1 MTPTRLLVGQIAVV
15 FAVVA
20 LGVWAATQWVAAN
33 AERFGNAELTDTFA
47 RMRAAIAGTV
57 AQAEPHAAFLARV
70 AGEGE
75 AARRATL
82 S

>member
-1 MTPTRLLVGQIAVV
+1 MRREWETFQDPSWLSLYAGFDDLPDRPSPL
-15 FAVVA
+15 
-20 LGVWAATQWVAAN
+20 

-75 AARRATL
+75 AARRATVR
-82 S
+82 